1 MRPLMLHALRAS
13 LVLSAAL
20 AAAQDAGHHHPG
32 TPDPSGG
39 TGMGGVEAP
48 SAPSTLQNEGE
59 IFAILAAADRAE
71 IAEGTYARTHARS
84 RDVRSYGRMMV
95 TMHTAASNR
104 MSALARRLRISPLE
118 GAESRSLT
126 REAAATQA
134 QLARLT
140 GDEFDRA
147 YLGAQITEH
156 EHLLEMLDR
165 TLIPSART
173 AELRTALQNDVRP
186 MVSSHLA
193 RARTLRERL

>member
-20 AAAQDAGHHHPG
+20 AAAQDAGHQHPG

-48 SAPSTLQNEGE
+48 ATLQNEGE
-59 IFAILAAADRAE
+59 IFSILAAADRAE

-140 GDEFDRA
+140 GDEYDRA
-147 YLGAQITEH
+147 YLSAQITEH
-156 EHLLEMLDR
+156 EHLLQMLDR

>member
-1 MRPLMLHALRAS
+1 MRRLMLHALRAS
-13 LVLSAAL
+13 LILSTAL

-48 SAPSTLQNEGE
+48 ATLQNEGE
-59 IFAILAAADRAE
+59 IVAILAAADRAE
-71 IAEGTYARTHARS
+71 ITEGTYARTHARS
-84 RDVRSYGRMMV
+84 RDVRAYGRMMV

-104 MSALARRLRISPLE
+104 MTALARRLRISPIE

-126 REAAATQA
+126 REAAATNVRLA
-134 QLARLT
+134 QLT
-140 GDEFDRA
+140 GDDFDRA
-147 YLGAQITEH
+147 YLDAEITAH
-156 EHLLEMLDR
+156 AHLLEVLDR

-173 AELRTALQNDVRP
+173 AELRTAIQSDVRP

-193 RARTLRERL
+193 RARTLREHL

>member
-13 LVLSAAL
+13 LILSAAL

-48 SAPSTLQNEGE
+48 ATLQNEGE
-59 IFAILAAADRAE
+59 IFSILAAADRAE

-104 MSALARRLRISPLE
+104 MSALSRRLRISPLE

-147 YLGAQITEH
+147 YLSSQITEH

-186 MVSSHLA
+186 MVSSHLV

>member
-13 LVLSAAL
+13 LILSAAL

-48 SAPSTLQNEGE
+48 PTLQNEGE

-71 IAEGTYARTHARS
+71 ITEGTYARTHARS

-104 MSALARRLRISPLE
+104 MSALSRRLRISPLE

-147 YLGAQITEH
+147 YLSSQITEH

>member
-1 MRPLMLHALRAS
+1 M
-13 LVLSAAL
+13 
-20 AAAQDAGHHHPG
+20 
-32 TPDPSGG
+32 
-39 TGMGGVEAP
+39 
-48 SAPSTLQNEGE
+48 
-59 IFAILAAADRAE
+59 
-71 IAEGTYARTHARS
+71 
-84 RDVRSYGRMMV
+84 RSYGRMMV

-104 MSALARRLRISPLE
+104 MSALSRRLRISPLE

-147 YLGAQITEH
+147 YLSSQITEH

-186 MVSSHLA
+186 MVSSHLV

>member
-13 LVLSAAL
+13 LILSAAL

-48 SAPSTLQNEGE
+48 PTLQNEGE

-71 IAEGTYARTHARS
+71 ITEGTYARTHARS

-104 MSALARRLRISPLE
+104 MSALSRRLRISPLE
-118 GAESRSLT
+118 GAGEPEPHQGGGRHAG
-126 REAAATQA
+126 AARPAHRGRVRPRVP
-134 QLARLT
+134 QLA
-140 GDEFDRA
+140 DHRA
-147 YLGAQITEH
+147 RAPARDARPH
-156 EHLLEMLDR
+156 
-165 TLIPSART
+165 LIPSART

-186 MVSSHLA
+186 MVSSHLV

>member
-20 AAAQDAGHHHPG
+20 AAAQDAGHQHPG

-48 SAPSTLQNEGE
+48 ATLQNEGE
-59 IFAILAAADRAE
+59 IVAILSAVDRSE
-71 IAEGTYARTHARS
+71 ITEGTYARNHARS
-84 RDVRSYGRMMV
+84 RDVRSYARMIV

-104 MSALARRLRISPLE
+104 MSTLARRLRIAPIE
-118 GAESRSLT
+118 GAESRRLT
-126 REAAATQA
+126 SESATTQA

-147 YLGAQITEH
+147 YLSAQITEH
-156 EHLLEMLDR
+156 QHVLEMLDR

-173 AELRTALQNDVRP
+173 DELRTALQNDVRP

-193 RARTLRERL
+193 RARTLRDRL